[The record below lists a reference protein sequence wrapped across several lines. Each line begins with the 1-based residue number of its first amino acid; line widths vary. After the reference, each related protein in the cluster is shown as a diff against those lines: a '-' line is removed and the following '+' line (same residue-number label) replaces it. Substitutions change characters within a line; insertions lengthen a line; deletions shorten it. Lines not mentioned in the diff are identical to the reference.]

1 MNIPTTTTPI
11 GTSQL
16 RAGSGGASTG
26 ADAGPRAGA
35 GAGGGEVRRV
45 GERRVTTDAGADT
58 APV

>member
-16 RAGSGGASTG
+16 RTGSGGASAGADGGLGTG
-26 ADAGPRAGA
+26 ATGGA
-35 GAGGGEVRRV
+35 VRRV

-58 APV
+58 VPV

>member
-26 ADAGPRAGA
+26 ADAGPGA